1 MSSLSLYQTG
11 GFALIEPSH
20 LADVMSLVGAF
31 ASTSLALIF
40 PPIIHILV
48 FAFGQGGG
56 ASGLNRHLQS
66 PTGIDN
72 ISQSSDENENAED
85 TESSDDDNGNSDED
99 SSDSQPSTPL
109 ISKKKIVIL
118 KYWWVVKDVA
128 IILFGL
134 VCSVIG
140 TYASFSNLI
149 ENFN

>member
-1 MSSLSLYQTG
+1 M
-11 GFALIEPSH
+11 IEPSH

-40 PPIIHILV
+40 PPAIHILV

-72 ISQSSDENENAED
+72 VSQSSDEDESVED
-85 TESSDDDNGNSDED
+85 TELEDDDSNSDKD
-99 SSDSQPSTPL
+99 NDSQSSTPL
-109 ISKKKIVIL
+109 IIKKKVAIL
-118 KYWWVVKDVA
+118 KYWWVVKDLA
-128 IILFGL
+128 IICFGL

-140 TYASFSNLI
+140 TYASFANLI
-149 ENFN
+149 KNFN